1 MDYRKALQ
9 IFGFTEHPTDEQLK
23 KAYRKLS
30 AKYHPDIAG
39 DQSTEKFKQVN
50 EANRFLKDFDPSNHS
65 DVPLTFFGNHVF
77 THQSIFTV
85 FRQPVKR

>member
-9 IFGFTEHPTDEQLK
+9 IFGFTEHPTEEQLK
-23 KAYRKLS
+23 RAYRKLS

-39 DQSTEKFKQVN
+39 ESSTEKFKEVGR
-50 EANRFLKDFDPSNHS
+50 ANQFLKDYDPSQQA
-65 DVPLTFFGNHVF
+65 DIPVTFFGTHVF

-85 FRQPVKR
+85 FRQQVQK